1 MLYGNCEIICKFS
14 NIAKTNIYRIFRKKK
29 TTFIFALF
37 TTSLL
42 EHSMEKHNPKILIL
56 QKRPFIVA
64 FHALI
69 DKICFKI
76 PGKNSSSF
84 EFY

>member
-1 MLYGNCEIICKFS
+1 MEIVKLFVNFLILPKPTFTAFS
-14 NIAKTNIYRIFRKKK
+14 VKKK